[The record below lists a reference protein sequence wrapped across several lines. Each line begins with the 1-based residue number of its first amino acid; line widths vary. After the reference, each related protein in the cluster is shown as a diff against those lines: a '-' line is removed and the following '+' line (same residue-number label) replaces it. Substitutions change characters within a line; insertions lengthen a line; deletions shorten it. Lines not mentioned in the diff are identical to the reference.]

1 MAHSKKTIDNIK
13 RRQLALADLACAGLP
28 SGATAIEYLEDR
40 MKKFNDP
47 FYYDHNAVSEEIIR
61 QHRATHKLELHDAS
75 DRLTGKRLLLEQEV
89 VLGARK
95 PEHKIGVYFL
105 VRGNSVVYVGQS
117 INILR
122 RVEEHR
128 RTKAFDSFAY
138 IICDKSELNILE
150 SLYML
155 SFRGDKDEYCWQ
167 PPLSHR
173 KLMYLGTEVVESE

>member
-1 MAHSKKTIDNIK
+1 MTHSKKTIDNIK

-28 SGATAIEYLEDR
+28 SGATAIEFLEDR
-40 MKKFNDP
+40 MKKRQDP
-47 FYYDHNAVSEEIIR
+47 FYYDRDAVSQEIIK

-75 DRLTGKRLLLEQEV
+75 DRLTSKRLLLEQEV

-95 PEHKIGVYFL
+95 PEHKIGIYFL

-138 IICDKSELNILE
+138 LICDKSELNILE

-173 KLMYLGTEVVESE
+173 KLVSLGTEAVSCL

>member
-1 MAHSKKTIDNIK
+1 MTHSKKTIANIK
-13 RRQLALADLACAGLP
+13 RRQLVLSELSCAGLP
-28 SGATAIEYLEDR
+28 SGATAIEFLEDR
-40 MKKFNDP
+40 IKKKDP
-47 FYYDHNAVSEEIIR
+47 TYYYPSAIASEK
-61 QHRATHKLELHDAS
+61 ATHKLELHDAS
-75 DRLTGKRLLLEQEV
+75 YRLTGKRLLLEREV

-95 PEHKIGVYFL
+95 PEHKIGIYFL
-105 VRGNSVVYVGQS
+105 VRNNSVVYVGQS

-138 IICDKSELNILE
+138 TICDKAELNILE

-173 KLMYLGTEVVESE
+173 NLVSLGTEV

>member
-1 MAHSKKTIDNIK
+1 MSNTHSKKTIANIK
-13 RRQLALADLACAGLP
+13 RRQLALGELASVGMP
-28 SGATAIEYLEDR
+28 SGATAIEFLENR
-40 MKKFNDP
+40 IKQKDP
-47 FYYDHNAVSEEIIR
+47 TYYCPSAIASEK
-61 QHRATHKLELHDAS
+61 ATHKLELHDAS
-75 DRLTGKRLLLEQEV
+75 DKLTGKRLLLEREV

-95 PEHKIGVYFL
+95 PEHKIGIYFL

-173 KLMYLGTEVVESE
+173 NLVSLGTEVVERY

>member
-40 MKKFNDP
+40 MKKLKDP
-47 FYYDHNAVSEEIIR
+47 FYYDRHAVSQEIIK

-75 DRLTGKRLLLEQEV
+75 YRLTGKRLLLEREV

-95 PEHKIGVYFL
+95 PEHKIGIYFL
-105 VRGNSVVYVGQS
+105 VRNNSVVYVGQS

-138 IICDKSELNILE
+138 TICDKAELNILE

-173 KLMYLGTEVVESE
+173 NLVSLGTEV

>member
-1 MAHSKKTIDNIK
+1 MSMTHSKKTIANIK
-13 RRQLALADLACAGLP
+13 RRQLVLSELSCAGLP
-28 SGATAIEYLEDR
+28 SGATAIEFLEDR
-40 MKKFNDP
+40 IKKKDP
-47 FYYDHNAVSEEIIR
+47 TYYYTSAIASEK
-61 QHRATHKLELHDAS
+61 ATHKLELHDAS
-75 DRLTGKRLLLEQEV
+75 YRLTGKRLLLEREV

-95 PEHKIGVYFL
+95 PEHKIGIYFL
-105 VRGNSVVYVGQS
+105 VRNNSVVYVGQS

-138 IICDKSELNILE
+138 TICDKAELNILE

-173 KLMYLGTEVVESE
+173 NLVSLGTEV

>member
-1 MAHSKKTIDNIK
+1 MSKAHSKNTIANIK
-13 RRQLALADLACAGLP
+13 RRQLALSELACAGLP
-28 SGATAIEYLEDR
+28 SGATAIEFLENR
-40 MKKFNDP
+40 IKQKDP
-47 FYYDHNAVSEEIIR
+47 TYYCPSAVAQEMVK

-89 VLGARK
+89 ILGARK

-138 IICDKSELNILE
+138 IICDKSELDILE

-173 KLMYLGTEVVESE
+173 NLVSLGTEVVE

>member
-1 MAHSKKTIDNIK
+1 MTHSKKTIANIK
-13 RRQLALADLACAGLP
+13 RRQLALGELASVGMP
-28 SGATAIEYLEDR
+28 SGATAIEFLENR
-40 MKKFNDP
+40 IKQKDP
-47 FYYDHNAVSEEIIR
+47 FYYDHNAVSQEIIR

-75 DRLTGKRLLLEQEV
+75 DRLTGKRLLLEREV

-138 IICDKSELNILE
+138 IICDKAELNILE

-167 PPLSHR
+167 PPLSYR
-173 KLMYLGTEVVESE
+173 DLVSLGAEAVENG